1 MADDEDQ
8 QNDSDSQKG
17 AFLCCRKKC
26 LVVVCINCTGVFH
39 KSCVLRNKNYEIIS
53 DSLIKCCEPNP
64 STDDQVHDNL
74 NQASSYEVQKLKF
87 ENIMLKKLLEASESK
102 FQFLQNNNKL
112 LEENKKLLEEK
123 IELIKNEFEI
133 NTKNVNKTTQIKNHN
148 KESYSMVTS
157 KQTLPVQKIVNS
169 KTDNKHQNIGET
181 SQVQTNQ
188 KITNKKEDYVRE
200 LEAVQLNKMKDIINL
215 ATDKKDDEQ
224 FKSISYKKTKRQV
237 AKFFGESD
245 NNEFAIKRKVWLY
258 LYRIK
263 RHITSEKIRKFI
275 ADQPQFKDAD
285 ITVKELPTQETQNK
299 CFMFGIDWDF
309 RDDIYKPSIW
319 PKSMAFKRFDFNKY
333 HTYQNQLIED
343 F

>member
-1 MADDEDQ
+1 M
-8 QNDSDSQKG
+8 
-17 AFLCCRKKC
+17 
-26 LVVVCINCTGVFH
+26 
-39 KSCVLRNKNYEIIS
+39 
-53 DSLIKCCEPNP
+53 
-64 STDDQVHDNL
+64 
-74 NQASSYEVQKLKF
+74 
-87 ENIMLKKLLEASESK
+87 
-102 FQFLQNNNKL
+102 
-112 LEENKKLLEEK
+112 
-123 IELIKNEFEI
+123 
-133 NTKNVNKTTQIKNHN
+133 
-148 KESYSMVTS
+148 
-157 KQTLPVQKIVNS
+157 
-169 KTDNKHQNIGET
+169 
-181 SQVQTNQ
+181 
-188 KITNKKEDYVRE
+188 
-200 LEAVQLNKMKDIINL
+200 
-215 ATDKKDDEQ
+215 
-224 FKSISYKKTKRQV
+224 